1 MSKKYNNVRRVLNYF
16 EHFLVFISAVSGCFS
31 ISVFASLV
39 GVPVGIAS
47 STVELKICAL
57 NVGIKSYKS
66 IKIINQHD
74 NMVLFAKKKK
84 KIKYYRSFD
93 F

>member
-47 STVELKICAL
+47 SAVELKICAL

-66 IKIINQHD
+66 IIN
-74 NMVLFAKKKK
+74 KKNKA
-84 KIKYYRSFD
+84 IR
-93 F
+93 